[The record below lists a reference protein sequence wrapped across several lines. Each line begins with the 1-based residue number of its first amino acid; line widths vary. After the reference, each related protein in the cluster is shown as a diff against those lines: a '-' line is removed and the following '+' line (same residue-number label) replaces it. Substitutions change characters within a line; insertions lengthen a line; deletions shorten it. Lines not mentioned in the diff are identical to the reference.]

1 MEGQLKEQEEKFTET
16 GNQYYN
22 VLTTMQGSVKN
33 KKEQIGE
40 IPMKNLLNEIQDSK
54 REMGVKLNQA
64 LTKTKSYALPV
75 QNATTSE
82 KNQTSIETNIVVRA
96 NMVETKNA
104 ELIEGVEES
113 SRVNNDD
120 AIKSDDVYIT
130 KFTAA

>member
-1 MEGQLKEQEEKFTET
+1 MEGQLKEQEEKFTEA

-22 VLTTMQGSVKN
+22 WLTNMQGSVKK

-64 LTKTKSYALPV
+64 LTKTKSYAQSV

-113 SRVNNDD
+113 SRVNKDD
-120 AIKSDDVYIT
+120 AIKSDDVFIT

>member
-1 MEGQLKEQEEKFTET
+1 MEGQLKEQEEKFTEA

-22 VLTTMQGSVKN
+22 WLTNMQGSVKK

-64 LTKTKSYALPV
+64 LTKTKSYAQSV

-96 NMVETKNA
+96 NLVETKNA

-113 SRVNNDD
+113 SRVNKDD

>member
-1 MEGQLKEQEEKFTET
+1 
-16 GNQYYN
+16 
-22 VLTTMQGSVKN
+22 MQGSVKN
-33 KKEQIGE
+33 KKEKIGE

-96 NMVETKNA
+96 NMVDTKNA

>member
-1 MEGQLKEQEEKFTET
+1 MEGQLKEQEEKFTEA

-22 VLTTMQGSVKN
+22 WLTNMQGSVK
-33 KKEQIGE
+33 KKQEQIGE

-64 LTKTKSYALPV
+64 LTKTKSYAQSV

-113 SRVNNDD
+113 SRVNKDD
-120 AIKSDDVYIT
+120 AIKSDDVFIT

>member
-96 NMVETKNA
+96 NMIETKNA

>member
-1 MEGQLKEQEEKFTET
+1 MEGQLKEQEEKFTEA

-22 VLTTMQGSVKN
+22 VLTNMQGSVKK

-64 LTKTKSYALPV
+64 LTKTKSYAQSV
-75 QNATTSE
+75 QNATPSE

>member
-33 KKEQIGE
+33 KKEKIGE

-96 NMVETKNA
+96 NMVDTKNA

>member
-1 MEGQLKEQEEKFTET
+1 MEGQLKEQEEKFTEA

-22 VLTTMQGSVKN
+22 WLTNMQGSVKK

-54 REMGVKLNQA
+54 REMGLKLNQA
-64 LTKTKSYALPV
+64 LTKTKSYAQSV

-113 SRVNNDD
+113 SRVNKDD
-120 AIKSDDVYIT
+120 AIKSDDVFIS

>member
-1 MEGQLKEQEEKFTET
+1 MEGQLKEQEEKFTEA

-22 VLTTMQGSVKN
+22 WLTNMQGSVKK

-40 IPMKNLLNEIQDSK
+40 IPMKNLLHEIQDSK

-64 LTKTKSYALPV
+64 LTKTKSYAQSV

-113 SRVNNDD
+113 SRVNKDD
-120 AIKSDDVYIT
+120 AIKSDDVFIT

>member
-1 MEGQLKEQEEKFTET
+1 
-16 GNQYYN
+16 
-22 VLTTMQGSVKN
+22 MQGSVKK

-64 LTKTKSYALPV
+64 LTKTKSYAQSV

-96 NMVETKNA
+96 NLVETKNA

-113 SRVNNDD
+113 SRVNKDD

>member
-64 LTKTKSYALPV
+64 LTKTKSYAQSV
-75 QNATTSE
+75 QNATPSE

-96 NMVETKNA
+96 NMIETKNA

-113 SRVNNDD
+113 SRVNKDD